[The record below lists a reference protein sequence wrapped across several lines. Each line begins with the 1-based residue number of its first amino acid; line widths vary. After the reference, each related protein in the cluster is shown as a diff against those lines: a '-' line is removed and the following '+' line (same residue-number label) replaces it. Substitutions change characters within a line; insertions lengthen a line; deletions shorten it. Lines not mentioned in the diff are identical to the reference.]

1 MPGQRR
7 RARRALGV
15 TGAVAALALTGCG
28 SPSTSTD
35 APPAGGSTGVSGGP
49 VAGTVTVLAAAS
61 LTESFD
67 AIKAELHHTHPA
79 LTVRI
84 SYGSSATLVQQVNQG
99 APADVLAL
107 AGEAA
112 AKPLDASLVRS
123 TTVFASN
130 SLEIAVPP
138 GNPGHVTAL
147 ADLARPDLKVVLC
160 ESTVPC
166 GAAAAATLEK
176 AHVNAHVVSREID
189 VKATLAKVSL
199 GEADAAVVYHSDVV
213 AAKGAVRGVPI
224 PASVNTDLRYP
235 VIALDDQPGTRAFI
249 EAVLSADGRRTLDAL
264 GFGAP

>member
-1 MPGQRR
+1 MPRHRR
-7 RARRALGV
+7 RALPALGV
-15 TGAVAALALTGCG
+15 MGVAAALALTGCG
-28 SPSTSTD
+28 SPSTSTG
-35 APPAGGSTGVSGGP
+35 APPVGDATGATSGP
-49 VAGTVTVLAAAS
+49 VSGTVTVLAAAS

-67 AIKAELHHTHPA
+67 AIKAALHRTHPD

-123 TTVFASN
+123 TTVFARN

-166 GAAAAATLEK
+166 GRAAAATLEK
-176 AHVNAHVVSREID
+176 AHVNPHVVSREID

-224 PASVNTDLRYP
+224 PDSVNTDLRYP

-249 EAVLSADGRRTLDAL
+249 DAVLSPDGRRTLDAL